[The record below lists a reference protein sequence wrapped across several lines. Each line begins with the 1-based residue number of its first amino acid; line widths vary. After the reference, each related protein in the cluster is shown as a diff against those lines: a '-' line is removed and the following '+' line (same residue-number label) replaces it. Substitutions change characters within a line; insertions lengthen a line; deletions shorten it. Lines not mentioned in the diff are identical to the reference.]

1 MKLKKYVFTK
11 VSSTND
17 IAMKKIKRG
26 LKSGIIISSNQIRG
40 RGRYGHKWISMKGNL
55 FMSVF
60 FSINT
65 NTALKKLTSQCC
77 TLVRKSLTELVNIKI
92 KIKKPNDLLINNKK
106 ICGILQETVFF
117 NNSKFAIIGI
127 GVNINSSPIIKK
139 YPTTYI
145 NLFCKKKITILK
157 ISKEIKK
164 NFETYLKTKK

>member
-65 NTALKKLTSQCC
+65 NTALKKLTSQCVPRDC
-77 TLVRKSLTELVNIKI
+77 QWEETWRATLPVTLRTTLRNIVFSMFLN
-92 KIKKPNDLLINNKK
+92 P
-106 ICGILQETVFF
+106 ILAQAPPSGAPPGPQV
-117 NNSKFAIIGI
+117 
-127 GVNINSSPIIKK
+127 
-139 YPTTYI
+139 
-145 NLFCKKKITILK
+145 
-157 ISKEIKK
+157 
-164 NFETYLKTKK
+164 